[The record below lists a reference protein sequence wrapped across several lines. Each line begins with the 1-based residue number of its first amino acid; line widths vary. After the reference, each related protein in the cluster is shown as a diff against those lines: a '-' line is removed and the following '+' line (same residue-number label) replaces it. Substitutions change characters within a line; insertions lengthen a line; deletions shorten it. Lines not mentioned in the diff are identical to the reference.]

1 MYNCTYLL
9 NDNKILHLSF
19 MLLNINKRNII
30 VNNFIIILYTGFAS
44 ETCLRK
50 AVGLKIRKYY
60 KIMIYYEIVLVD
72 K

>member
-1 MYNCTYLL
+1 
-9 NDNKILHLSF
+9 

-60 KIMIYYEIVLVD
+60 KIMIYYEILLVD